1 MNALNFISNGMKNI
15 NYDLIKLLH
24 MKLDSVWRLEKYYIR
39 DANDAKCHSIPALE
53 KMLEDDEKHVKMLQ
67 EEIKGRIEA
76 GVFD

>member
-1 MNALNFISNGMKNI
+1 MKNI

-39 DANDAKCHSIPALE
+39 DAEEAKCHSIPTL
-53 KMLEDDEKHVKMLQ
+53 KQMLEDDKKQVKMLQ
-67 EEIKGRIEA
+67 DEIKGRINA